1 MAMVEKATEIFTTK
15 LRINSQVYWIIL
27 SEKRECLIIEVY
39 SIANDLPIQVKVVDS
54 DVGIWERRKDLMG
67 LKMTVGFVEDF
78 FKLRK
83 SIVSAAANEEQIAPS
98 FEGHLTNGS
107 RINLE
112 GPYVG
117 YLDIF
122 MACCF
127 VFITKPWFAP
137 AKNLLHSFLLSTTG
151 RN

>member
-1 MAMVEKATEIFTTK
+1 MAMVEKGTEIFTTK
-15 LRINSQVYWIIL
+15 LQINSQVYWIMIP
-27 SEKRECLIIEVY
+27 EKRECLIIEVY
-39 SIANDLPIQVKVVDS
+39 SIANDLPIQVKIVDS

-127 VFITKPWFAP
+127 VFITEPWFAP

>member
-54 DVGIWERRKDLMG
+54 DVGIWERRKDLKG

-98 FEGHLTNGS
+98 FQGHLTNGS

-127 VFITKPWFAP
+127 CF
-137 AKNLLHSFLLSTTG
+137 HH
-151 RN
+151 